1 MYSKFRHYCKRAC
14 WENGV
19 WNKKFKTCGNVAK
32 IVSEKQKKK
41 RVIRE
46 YIHLATLLLL
56 LLLLKV
62 IKTNLKTGIKHI
74 HLTGDKHVGE
84 NAPS

>member
-14 WENGV
+14 WDNGV

-32 IVSEKQKKK
+32 IVSGKQKKK

-62 IKTNLKTGIKHI
+62 IKNNQKTNIKHI
-74 HLTGDKHVGE
+74 NITEDKHSGE
-84 NAPS
+84 DRPS